1 MTSEDRGPASVLQER
16 RHRVAHERAGSA
28 PTIDATTALP
38 TERTE
43 VRLRVQPDRR
53 RMVIAIDPS
62 IERRRH
68 PPAGRR

>member
-1 MTSEDRGPASVLQER
+1 MIREDHGPAGILQDR
-16 RHRVAHERAGSA
+16 RHRVARDRAESA

-38 TERTE
+38 AERTE
-43 VRLRVQPDRR
+43 VRFRVQPDRR
-53 RMVIAIDPS
+53 RMVMAIDPS